1 MIKRMFFN
9 ITNWLRAILIFIV
22 LTVLFVGLSWLHL
35 QVDTYQKPQLLP
47 VLARI
52 QAAGQTIYLEV
63 PQTPEQQTIGLMYRT
78 IIPINRGILFEFT
91 PPQIVD
97 ISMQN
102 MLVPLDAI
110 FLKDEQIK
118 LIQVAM
124 PPCNDNNCPTY
135 TSDTPVDQVI
145 ELGGTRTLELGL
157 KIGDRLPIQF
167 RDPDTRIYR

>member
-1 MIKRMFFN
+1 MFFN
-9 ITNWLRAILIFIV
+9 IPNWLRAILIFIA
-22 LTVLFVGLSWLHL
+22 LTVLFIGLSWLDL
-35 QVDTYQKPQLLP
+35 QLDTHQRPQLLP

-63 PQTPEQQTIGLMYRT
+63 PQTLEQQTIGLMYRT
-78 IIPINRGILFEFT
+78 IIPRNRGILFEFT

-118 LIQVAM
+118 LIEVAL
-124 PPCNDNNCPTY
+124 PPCNDKKCPTY
-135 TSDTPVDQVI
+135 GADTLVDQVI
-145 ELGGTRTLELGL
+145 ELGGTRTLDLGL
-157 KIGDRLPIQF
+157 KIGDRLLIQF
-167 RDPDTRIYR
+167 QDPDTRIYR